1 MFCTQPDMIL
11 GKNPPEDSGT
21 MKINKHLQIQY
32 QISFLSSVGKI

>member
-11 GKNPPEDSGT
+11 EKNLSEDLGT
-21 MKINKHLQIQY
+21 MKINKQLQIQY